1 MTDNNVTTATSP
13 GIAKPLLL
21 SLSVAASLFV
31 LFILPAEYDVDP
43 TGVGALLGIKG
54 MSTFSEL
61 TKVANPVASSMAG
74 ESDVPV
80 SKYHSPADPPLE
92 FVTVTIELVPFGQAE
107 YKFMM
112 EEGES
117 LVYSWTTDE
126 GLAYADL
133 HGHTMVD
140 GSELLVEY
148 LKSDSVSGDSGN
160 IHTPFTGEHGWYF
173 LNLEEQTQ
181 VITLKVAGTFSSHEL
196 IDLGSQLP

>member
-74 ESDVPV
+74 ESDIPV

>member
-1 MTDNNVTTATSP
+1 MTDNVVVTVTSP
-13 GIAKPLLL
+13 GITKPLLI

-31 LFILPAEYDVDP
+31 LFVLPAEYDVDP

-61 TKVANPVASSMAG
+61 KQIANPIASSMAG
-74 ESDVPV
+74 ESDVTV
-80 SKYHSPADPPLE
+80 SKYHAPADPPLE

-112 EEGES
+112 EEGDS
-117 LVYSWTTDE
+117 LFYSWTTDE
-126 GLAYADL
+126 GQAYADL

-148 LKSDSVSGDSGN
+148 LKSDSISGDSGS
-160 IHTPFTGEHGWYF
+160 IQTPFTGEHGWYF

>member
-1 MTDNNVTTATSP
+1 MTDNNVTTVTSP
-13 GIAKPLLL
+13 GITKPLLL

>member
-21 SLSVAASLFV
+21 SLSVAAGLFV
-31 LFILPAEYDVDP
+31 LFVLPAEYDVDP

-54 MSTFSEL
+54 MSTFSEM

-74 ESDVPV
+74 ESDIPV

-112 EEGES
+112 EEGDS
-117 LVYSWTTDE
+117 LFYSWTTDE